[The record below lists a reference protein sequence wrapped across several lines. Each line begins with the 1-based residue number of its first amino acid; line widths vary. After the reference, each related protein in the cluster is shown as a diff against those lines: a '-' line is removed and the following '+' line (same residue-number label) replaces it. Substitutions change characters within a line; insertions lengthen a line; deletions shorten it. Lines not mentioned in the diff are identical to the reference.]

1 MIQRRATIGYR
12 IPPKRN
18 RTWFRTADFW
28 KARKGLGHVQ
38 TTPKRP
44 THSRRRLS
52 KRSIACHSYLPPK
65 QLTKTPPTLQ
75 YSVSLPLSQYWTSR
89 KSRNQNGFVAIR
101 KRAIVS
107 VDRERDLERARF
119 RRHSFPSRTTT
130 PLVNGGS
137 ENRRV
142 FF

>member
-1 MIQRRATIGYR
+1 MIRRRATIGCR

-75 YSVSLPLSQYWTSR
+75 YSVSLPLSQHWTSR
-89 KSRNQNGFVAIR
+89 KSRNQNDCGHSEACDCL
-101 KRAIVS
+101 